1 MSPER
6 NDGLHAQPP
15 VSAADFSASSASSAA
30 NSTNSATASVSITPP
45 MPESHGGG
53 GGGAAPRSS
62 LDERPQIWI
71 IGTRDQVIHLMN
83 EFYVKK
89 IANDRV
95 KFTPIVPAPFAKDK
109 FMTVLV
115 R

>member
-6 NDGLHAQPP
+6 NDGLHGQPP
-15 VSAADFSASSASSAA
+15 VSAA
-30 NSTNSATASVSITPP
+30 NSAPIPAAHFATHFSINPP
-45 MPESHGGG
+45 AAEADGG
-53 GGGAAPRSS
+53 GGGAAPQSS
-62 LDERPQIWI
+62 LGDRPQVWI
-71 IGTRDQVIHLMN
+71 IGTRDQVVHLMN

-89 IANDRV
+89 IASDRA
-95 KFTPIVPAPFAKDK
+95 KFTPIIPAPFAKDK